1 MATRKGAGQR
11 RTGPGQMVGRAAERD
26 RLRALLGRARL
37 TTVTGPAGVGKSR
50 LAEEAADTVSRT
62 WKRDRLLRARWWDS
76 GTERG
81 ALEGLCAAAGLG
93 AEADL
98 EALAGALRG
107 RRCLLFLDDVDPVRL
122 PLARLVQNL
131 LMRLPRLRVLVTS
144 RGPLGLGEETIL
156 RLGVLA
162 PEEAADLCAAK
173 NIPAAAA
180 DPAERAALGAA
191 LEHNPLAL
199 LLAAGSGPRDG
210 PVRHT
215 SMLAAEDAGARLLD
229 PGDRTVW
236 ARLSVLPA
244 TFDLATAQ
252 TLAGDAGACPP
263 ARVPSAVARLNL
275 VSTLI
280 ADRDPGAVTAPR
292 YRLTASARAWGVRQL
307 RARGEYDE
315 ARHRLRLR
323 AQNIAVHARHLW
335 DTGQHRRA
343 LRTVEGDWPL
353 LDTALEHPGEAPED
367 SPDGD
372 VALLGI
378 CVDLWFW
385 WLTQERAESGL
396 DLLRRHL
403 TAHGRLWGTHAEA
416 LTLAA
421 HLALAAGRPARP
433 YLDGSWRSAVVS
445 GDGGLFA
452 AAQVA
457 QAEHARRQGDWT
469 AAREFLRT
477 ADPSARGG
485 APPHSAAPGVGH
497 GWARLAL
504 SLAEDRLLDEAA
516 YAADRA
522 QQAVD
527 PDRDPWAQA
536 QLLHARAVIHQRRG
550 RPAAAWRACL
560 TAQEAAR
567 HHGYQD
573 LCARLEPLALG
584 LGGDHPHLARTRPA
598 SRHPAE
604 LRRRP

>member
-1 MATRKGAGQR
+1 MSQGR
-11 RTGPGQMVGRAAERD
+11 MVGRSAERD
-26 RLRALLGRARL
+26 RLRALLGRERL

-50 LAEEAADTVSRT
+50 LAEEAADIVSRT
-62 WKRDRLLRARWWDS
+62 WKRDRLLRARWW
-76 GTERG
+76 GPGREKG
-81 ALEGLCAAAGLG
+81 ALEGLCEAAGL
-93 AEADL
+93 APEAGL
-98 EALAGALRG
+98 EALARALRN

-122 PLARLVQNL
+122 PLARLVQDL
-131 LMRLPRLRVLVTS
+131 LMRLPRLKVLVTS

-156 RLGVLA
+156 RLGPLD
-162 PEEAADLCAAK
+162 ADDARELCTATDGPGPVAE
-173 NIPAAAA
+173 PA
-180 DPAERAALGAA
+180 DPAALCAA

-199 LLAAGSGPRDG
+199 LLASGATRPAGPR
-210 PVRHT
+210 RHT
-215 SMLAAEDAGARLLD
+215 SMLAAEDAGARFLD
-229 PGDRTVW
+229 QGDRTVW
-236 ARLSVLPA
+236 ARLSVLPS

-263 ARVPSAVARLNL
+263 AQIPSAVARLNL
-275 VSTLI
+275 ASVVR

-292 YRLTASARAWGVRQL
+292 YRLTASARAWGLRQL
-307 RARGEYDE
+307 RARGEHDE

-323 AQNIAVHARHLW
+323 AQLIAVNARHLW
-335 DTGQHRRA
+335 DIGQHRRA
-343 LRTVEGDWPL
+343 LRTVEEDWPL
-353 LDTALEHPGEAPED
+353 LSAVLEHPGEVPEG
-367 SPDGD
+367 PDGD

-385 WLTQERAESGL
+385 WLTRDWAEFAL
-396 DLLRRHL
+396 DLVRCHL
-403 TAHGRLWGTHAEA
+403 TAHGRLWGMHAEA

-457 QAEHARRQGDWT
+457 QAEHALGQSDWS

-477 ADPSARGG
+477 ADPSGRGRQRL
-485 APPHSAAPGVGH
+485 PSAAPGVGL

-504 SLAEDRLLDEAA
+504 ALAGDGLLDEAA

-522 QQAVD
+522 QQAID
-527 PDRDPWAQA
+527 PDHDPWAQA
-536 QLLHARAVIHQRRG
+536 QLLHARSVIHQRHG

-560 TAQEAAR
+560 TALEAAR
-567 HHGYQD
+567 HHGYEN
-573 LCARLEPLALG
+573 LRTRLEPLADD
-584 LGGDHPHLARTRPA
+584 LGGDHPHLTRTRPA